1 MVSYHPQLSKS
12 ICVER
17 RGEKILNSKDTD
29 GWKDEHLVQEAE
41 DSLAEKEHQNCQ
53 KIKKNTFFTSCPKSA
68 VGGYKLIFLEK
79 NSYGHSQPKV
89 RKSLEISGM
98 SSEDFLSKGQMKF

>member
-53 KIKKNTFFTSCPKSA
+53 KFKKKYIFNLKITPRGPEGVANIF
-68 VGGYKLIFLEK
+68 GGLVSPFLASI
-79 NSYGHSQPKV
+79 NP
-89 RKSLEISGM
+89 L
-98 SSEDFLSKGQMKF
+98 

>member
-1 MVSYHPQLSKS
+1 MVEVVHAGYIAWLSLVRIRVVSYHPQLSKS
-12 ICVER
+12 IWVER

-53 KIKKNTFFTSCPKSA
+53 KLKKIHF
-68 VGGYKLIFLEK
+68 
-79 NSYGHSQPKV
+79 
-89 RKSLEISGM
+89 
-98 SSEDFLSKGQMKF
+98 